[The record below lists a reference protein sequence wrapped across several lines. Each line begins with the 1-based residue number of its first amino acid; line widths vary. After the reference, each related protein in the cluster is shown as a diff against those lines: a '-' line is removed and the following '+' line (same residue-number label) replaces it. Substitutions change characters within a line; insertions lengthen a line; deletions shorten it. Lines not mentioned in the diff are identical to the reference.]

1 MDFAL
6 SEDNLVL
13 QQSARTFLEKEISLA
28 RVLVPGATVADA
40 DYAGNWT
47 KIAAMGW
54 QGLVIEEAFGGL
66 GLSCIDLAMI
76 LGEMGRTLAPSPF
89 LGTLFGA
96 WAVQKGGTQEQKER
110 ILPQVADGA
119 AKLALAVAESNGT
132 TDSPGRE
139 AVARKQ
145 AGRHHLITGVRSFV
159 IDAAA
164 ADWLVVAA
172 VDEASGRRAF
182 FLVDAK
188 QEAVQA
194 DLLPWRDVTRQVCD
208 VRFKNAVAEPL
219 AVDDATLWPWLRDR
233 ILFALAAENAAGVQ
247 RVLEMTVDYAKE
259 RTAFGRP
266 IGANQAIKHALAD
279 MLGLAECSTTAMLYA
294 AWALSE
300 DDGRA
305 SLAAAM
311 AKAYSSD
318 AYVSAT
324 HRSVQ
329 IFGAIGF
336 TWEMKNHLY
345 FKRAR
350 ANAELFGNARAH
362 RSRVMDMVEKKAA

>member
-96 WAVQKGGTQEQKER
+96 WALQKGGTQEQKER
-110 ILPQVADGA
+110 ILSQVADGA

-145 AGRHHLITGVRSFV
+145 AGTHHLITGVRSFV
-159 IDAAA
+159 IDAAV

>member
-96 WAVQKGGTQEQKER
+96 WALQKGGTQEQKER

-145 AGRHHLITGVRSFV
+145 AGTHHLITGVRSFV
-159 IDAAA
+159 IDAAV
-164 ADWLVVAA
+164 ADWLWTKRRDAA
-172 VDEASGRRAF
+172 RSSSSMQSRR
-182 FLVDAK
+182 LS
-188 QEAVQA
+188 
-194 DLLPWRDVTRQVCD
+194 
-208 VRFKNAVAEPL
+208 
-219 AVDDATLWPWLRDR
+219 
-233 ILFALAAENAAGVQ
+233 
-247 RVLEMTVDYAKE
+247 
-259 RTAFGRP
+259 RP
-266 IGANQAIKHALAD
+266 ICCRGA
-279 MLGLAECSTTAMLYA
+279 T
-294 AWALSE
+294 
-300 DDGRA
+300 
-305 SLAAAM
+305 
-311 AKAYSSD
+311 
-318 AYVSAT
+318 
-324 HRSVQ
+324 
-329 IFGAIGF
+329 
-336 TWEMKNHLY
+336 
-345 FKRAR
+345 
-350 ANAELFGNARAH
+350 
-362 RSRVMDMVEKKAA
+362 

>member
-28 RVLVPGATVADA
+28 RVLVPGATVDDA

-54 QGLVIEEAFGGL
+54 QGLVIDEAFGGL